1 MTLQLLKMHRG
12 TATGRFIQYLCCR
25 LIGLMGKRV
34 TLSAADMGRNKNRN
48 ILRVIQL

>member
-25 LIGLMGKRV
+25 LIGLMVLTWDETRIAISHESFNCELKY
-34 TLSAADMGRNKNRN
+34 
-48 ILRVIQL
+48 